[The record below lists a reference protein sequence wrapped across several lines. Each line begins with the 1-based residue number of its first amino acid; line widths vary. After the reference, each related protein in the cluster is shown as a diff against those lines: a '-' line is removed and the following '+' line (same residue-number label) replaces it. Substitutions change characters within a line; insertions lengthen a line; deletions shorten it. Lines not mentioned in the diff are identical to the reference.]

1 MRALVNSVTY
11 WDVVCQ
17 NKIFGLD
24 GKKLQYLKT
33 AFTLNL
39 PRFYRD
45 IYDYDAAGV
54 DLVITDYE
62 PLSARIARRF
72 RIPSIGIGHQY
83 AFYFDI
89 PIAGAN
95 LFTRRLLQA
104 FAPADHPIG
113 LHWHHF
119 GQPILP
125 PIIPGHLDDTRPV
138 EADKVLVYLPFDHPD
153 EVQTLLA
160 PFYYPSLFH
169 LRHRRTQFPGRQGT
183 SAPASLFA

>member
-11 WDVVCQ
+11 WDVVCL

-45 IYDYDAAGV
+45 ICTYDAAGI

-72 RIPSIGIGHQY
+72 RIPS
-83 AFYFDI
+83 AWTAKPF
-89 PIAGAN
+89 
-95 LFTRRLLQA
+95 R
-104 FAPADHPIG
+104 
-113 LHWHHF
+113 F
-119 GQPILP
+119 GW
-125 PIIPGHLDDTRPV
+125 
-138 EADKVLVYLPFDHPD
+138 
-153 EVQTLLA
+153 
-160 PFYYPSLFH
+160 SC
-169 LRHRRTQFPGRQGT
+169 RRTRWRAT
-183 SAPASLFA
+183 RIRHS